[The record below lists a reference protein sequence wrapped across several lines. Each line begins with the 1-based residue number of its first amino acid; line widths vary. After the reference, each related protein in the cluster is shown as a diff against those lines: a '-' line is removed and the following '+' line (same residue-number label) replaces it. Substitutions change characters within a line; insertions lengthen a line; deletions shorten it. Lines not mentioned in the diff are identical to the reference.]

1 MKDLEAE
8 VAELREGYDSMKAS
22 LESETLS
29 KVDLQNHIQSL
40 KEEMAFRQK
49 VHDEVRILLFTMF
62 LLKHTLLCTI
72 IASCTKFSCLSSLFY
87 ILMSVL
93 LVIY

>member
-8 VAELREGYDSMKAS
+8 LAEMRGGYDSMKSS

-29 KVDLQNHIQSL
+29 KVDLQNNIQSL

-49 VHDEVRILLFTMF
+49 VHDEVRET
-62 LLKHTLLCTI
+62 
-72 IASCTKFSCLSSLFY
+72 
-87 ILMSVL
+87 
-93 LVIY
+93 